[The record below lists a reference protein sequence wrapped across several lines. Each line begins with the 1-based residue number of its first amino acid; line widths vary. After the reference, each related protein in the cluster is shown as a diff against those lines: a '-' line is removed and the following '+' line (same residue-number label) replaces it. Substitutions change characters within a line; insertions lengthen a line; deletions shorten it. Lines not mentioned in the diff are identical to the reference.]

1 MLNFLSEKN
10 NSLIKRN
17 SPFPLSEFFFK
28 PLEAMLEVILTGH
41 FPPFLQKMAVS
52 PQGFLAKT
60 ATVRKCGRGLTKAL
74 GLTER

>member
-1 MLNFLSEKN
+1 
-10 NSLIKRN
+10 
-17 SPFPLSEFFFK
+17 
-28 PLEAMLEVILTGH
+28 MLEVILTGH